1 MKRFKKKSLIGLA
14 AGFLSVAVIGASF
27 ALYKI
32 NPDSVGFNIN
42 IRTTGDLTYTITLG
56 DQSPGALNPENAIT
70 NDLTLGATKSA
81 DSTYTQD
88 IVVGTFEVVMVAPNA
103 NYAKALVDGGSHILV
118 DVNNDNELDGAGN
131 NFFAEK
137 ALFVADADGV
147 TLRAKLEGFPA
158 YLSGI
163 KAQLHRAIAVG
174 GADQIGWLAYTTDV
188 AEKSLS
194 SITLNWADPE
204 TYSYAYIVGSMSDSN
219 WADVD
224 KYQMV
229 PNPKSNNFEWMYTG
243 DFAAGDQL
251 KGHNSG
257 VWSTGDN
264 YVIDTAGTYSFYWSG
279 SDADGLIAG

>member
-118 DVNNDNELDGAGN
+118 DVNDDNELDGAGN
-131 NFFAEK
+131 NFLQK
-137 ALFVADADGV
+137 
-147 TLRAKLEGFPA
+147 KH
-158 YLSGI
+158 YL
-163 KAQLHRAIAVG
+163 L
-174 GADQIGWLAYTTDV
+174 LMLT
-188 AEKSLS
+188 EL
-194 SITLNWADPE
+194 P
-204 TYSYAYIVGSMSDSN
+204 
-219 WADVD
+219 
-224 KYQMV
+224 
-229 PNPKSNNFEWMYTG
+229 
-243 DFAAGDQL
+243 
-251 KGHNSG
+251 
-257 VWSTGDN
+257 
-264 YVIDTAGTYSFYWSG
+264 
-279 SDADGLIAG
+279 